1 MKTGMSLVLV
11 LACLVGWG
19 GCKSQTT
26 KPSVLIT
33 DAELI
38 RKFGSEA
45 LPRNY
50 NVIVRVTNWNL
61 DGAKGRY
68 ERSFA
73 GTLAPS
79 RHGRVVANGVIE
91 MDNVSVDPQIV
102 SDRFEGWLAKLV
114 KVTSIVADTNSPALV
129 ERIVRYTAEH
139 TTGELRYTIKPVP
152 NAAMNVNGKGMPVDF
167 KEFDIQIVEER
178 KRK

>member
-1 MKTGMSLVLV
+1 MKTGLYLVLL
-11 LACLVGWG
+11 LACLVGWS
-19 GCKSQTT
+19 GCKPQTT
-26 KPSVLIT
+26 KPSVLVT
-33 DAELI
+33 DAELM

-45 LPRNY
+45 LPKNY
-50 NVIVRVTNWNL
+50 NVIVRVTHWNL
-61 DGAKGRY
+61 DGTKGRF

-73 GTLAPS
+73 GTLAPA
-79 RHGRVVANGVIE
+79 RHGRVVATGVIE

-129 ERIVRYTAEH
+129 GRIIRYTTKQ

-152 NAAMNVNGKGMPVDF
+152 TAVNGKGMPADF

-178 KRK
+178 KHK